1 MTNIHDI
8 NPWIV
13 GHKDFFT
20 IAIGFLTL
28 STGLIAAVIG
38 LRTYR
43 KNATTRR
50 VEFLVDLHKDFFV
63 ESKYRAVRTSI
74 DHTPKDEKQV
84 RIREQLVSSE
94 DEDFIE
100 YLNFFELVAYL
111 NECGNLSDSDVNA
124 LLGYYLRLLI
134 SHDEVYAYINDV
146 QRNGFK
152 HLKPLLAK
160 IEKAGKSDG

>member
-1 MTNIHDI
+1 M
-8 NPWIV
+8 
-13 GHKDFFT
+13 
-20 IAIGFLTL
+20 
-28 STGLIAAVIG
+28 
-38 LRTYR
+38 
-43 KNATTRR
+43 
-50 VEFLVDLHKDFFV
+50 DLHKDFFV

-134 SHDEVYAYINDV
+134 SHDEVYAHINDV

-160 IEKAGKSDG
+160 IEKVGKSDG